1 MKENRLSK
9 MLAVG
14 AISAVALTTAVAQE
28 TTTVTRSTDP
38 VTGTTTTESATTT
51 SVGTI
56 AAAPASD
63 YISFRT
69 STTAEPVKY
78 YYTKSTTVVD
88 PTGRTVEWSAVR
100 PDMPATVYYAREGD
114 RMIVRKV
121 VLTRPVSEVIEK
133 KKLRPRQQQGLN
145 QRQTKLEL
153 RARWFASG
161 RLCLRRCALD
171 SGSAGC

>member
-9 MLAVG
+9 MLTVG

-78 YYTKSTTVVD
+78 YYTKRTTVVD

-121 VLTRPVSEVIEK
+121 VLTKPVSEVIEK
-133 KKLRPRQQQGLN
+133 KETTTTTTTRP
-145 QRQTKLEL
+145 
-153 RARWFASG
+153 
-161 RLCLRRCALD
+161 
-171 SGSAGC
+171 

>member
-1 MKENRLSK
+1 MKENSLSK

-14 AISAVALTTAVAQE
+14 AISALALTTAVAQE

-78 YYTKSTTVVD
+78 YYTKRTTIVD

-100 PDMPATVYYAREGD
+100 PDMPATVYYSTVGD
-114 RMIVRKV
+114 RVVVRKV
-121 VLTRPVSEVIEK
+121 VLAKPVVVKHTETTTTTTTRP
-133 KKLRPRQQQGLN
+133 
-145 QRQTKLEL
+145 
-153 RARWFASG
+153 
-161 RLCLRRCALD
+161 
-171 SGSAGC
+171 

>member
-9 MLAVG
+9 MLAIG

-28 TTTVTRSTDP
+28 TTTVTKSIDP
-38 VTGTTTTESATTT
+38 VTGTTTESATTT

-56 AAAPASD
+56 AATPASD

-78 YYTKSTTVVD
+78 YYSKSTTVVD

-121 VLTRPVSEVIEK
+121 VLTKPVTEVIEK
-133 KKLRPRQQQGLN
+133 KETTTTTTTRP
-145 QRQTKLEL
+145 
-153 RARWFASG
+153 
-161 RLCLRRCALD
+161 
-171 SGSAGC
+171 

>member
-14 AISAVALTTAVAQE
+14 AISALALTAAVAQE
-28 TTTVTRSTDP
+28 TTTTTTKSTDP
-38 VTGTTTTESATTT
+38 ETGTTTTESRTIT

-56 AAAPASD
+56 AAVPASD

-78 YYTKSTTVVD
+78 YYTKSSIVVD
-88 PTGRTVEWSAVR
+88 PTGQTVEWSAIR
-100 PDMPATVYYAREGD
+100 PDMPATVYYAKEGD

-121 VLTRPVSEVIEK
+121 VLTKPVSVIEK
-133 KKLRPRQQQGLN
+133 KETTTTTTTRP
-145 QRQTKLEL
+145 
-153 RARWFASG
+153 
-161 RLCLRRCALD
+161 
-171 SGSAGC
+171 

>member
-1 MKENRLSK
+1 KENRLSK

-14 AISAVALTTAVAQE
+14 AISALALTTAVAQE
-28 TTTVTRSTDP
+28 TTTITKSTDP

-69 STTAEPVKY
+69 TTTAEPVKY
-78 YYTKSTTVVD
+78 YYTKSTTIVD
-88 PTGRTVEWSAVR
+88 PSRRTVEWEAFR
-100 PDMPATVYYAREGD
+100 PDMPASVYYARKGD

-121 VLTRPVSEVIEK
+121 ALTKPVGAVIEK
-133 KKLRPRQQQGLN
+133 
-145 QRQTKLEL
+145 
-153 RARWFASG
+153 
-161 RLCLRRCALD
+161 
-171 SGSAGC
+171 

>member
-1 MKENRLSK
+1 L
-9 MLAVG
+9 
-14 AISAVALTTAVAQE
+14 ALTTAAAQE

-38 VTGTTTTESATTT
+38 VTGTTTTDSATTT
-51 SVGTI
+51 SIGTI

-88 PTGRTVEWSAVR
+88 PTGRTVEWSAIR
-100 PDMPATVYYAREGD
+100 PEMPATVYYGREGD

-121 VLTRPVSEVIEK
+121 VLTKPVSQVIEK
-133 KKLRPRQQQGLN
+133 KETTTTTTTRP
-145 QRQTKLEL
+145 
-153 RARWFASG
+153 
-161 RLCLRRCALD
+161 
-171 SGSAGC
+171 

>member
-14 AISAVALTTAVAQE
+14 AISALALTTAVAQE

-78 YYTKSTTVVD
+78 YYTKRTTIVD

-100 PDMPATVYYAREGD
+100 PDVPATVYYVKEGE
-114 RMIVRKV
+114 RYER
-121 VLTRPVSEVIEK
+121 RPVTVGTINYKFVEI
-133 KKLRPRQQQGLN
+133 L
-145 QRQTKLEL
+145 
-153 RARWFASG
+153 SG
-161 RLCLRRCALD
+161 VE
-171 SGSAGC
+171 AGDQVVTAGAYQIKNMAKGGGEEGGHHDDH